1 VALSDALSRV
11 STTLADLLTDR
22 MDRIETITFGPPKAD
37 ATVSGGPR
45 LNLFLFRIHEN
56 PAFRNDEDPRVAVPG
71 TYGHPPLALQ
81 LSYLVTSYGGPPVG
95 INGAALTTDSLV
107 DLDAQYILADA
118 MRVLHDVPIVT
129 RGTQRVRSGPH
140 PDQMILDPGLRAE
153 YEALRIAPI
162 SLSID
167 DLSKLWTAF
176 KDEFQRSVAYEV
188 SIVRVETPAA
198 RGGGQPVLVRHVAA
212 RASAAYAPAIS
223 RIDPPALVAAEQAT
237 IFGSGLGAMTLLVSD
252 AFGTG
257 FPAQPF
263 AIPVVPD
270 VATGALYFAIPNDPV
285 HFMPGRKSIFAR
297 VVDPTTGHAVASEA
311 VELAL
316 LPEITNLSIS
326 QSAFD
331 GTTVTIKGT
340 LLGRAP
346 TTVVPT
352 DPLIPVVL
360 LGEYPIPRDDTDFS
374 QLAGVAPQITV
385 KLNAVDP
392 ALPQP
397 PAAGRT
403 VPVRVRVNGAESRTW
418 TLVNGRPVARTDV
431 QFKVL

>member
-11 STTLADLLTDR
+11 STTLAELLIDR
-22 MDRIETITFGPPKAD
+22 MDRVETITFGPPKVD
-37 ATVSGGPR
+37 AAVPNVPR

-56 PAFRNDEDPRVAVPG
+56 PAFRNDEDPRVAVAG

-95 INGAALTTDSLV
+95 INAAFTADSLI

-129 RGTQRVRSGPH
+129 RGTPRIRSAPN
-140 PDQMILDPGLRAE
+140 PDQIILDPGLRAE
-153 YEALRIAPI
+153 FEALRIAPI

-188 SIVRVETPAA
+188 SIVRVESPAV
-198 RGGGQPVLVRHVAA
+198 RGSGQPVLVRQVGA
-212 RASAAYAPAIS
+212 RASAAYAPAITG
-223 RIDPPALVAAEQAT
+223 IDPPALVAAEIAT
-237 IFGSGLGAMTLLVSD
+237 ISGRGLGAMKLLVSD

-257 FPAQPF
+257 FPSQPVPINVVPDAVTGALRF
-263 AIPVVPD
+263 AIPD
-270 VATGALYFAIPNDPV
+270 DPAN
-285 HFMPGRKSIFAR
+285 FMPGRKNIVAR
-297 VVDPTTGHAVASEA
+297 VVDATTGHAAASDA
-311 VELAL
+311 VEFAL
-316 LPEITNLSIS
+316 LPEITNLSKVH
-326 QSAFD
+326 SAFD
-331 GTTVTIKGT
+331 KSQVTITGT

-346 TTVVPT
+346 TAAMPT

-360 LGEYPIPRDDTDFS
+360 FGEYPIPRADTNFL
-374 QLAGVAPQITV
+374 QLGNMPPKITV
-385 KLNAVDP
+385 TLNPVPDP
-392 ALPQP
+392 TLPQP
-397 PAAGRT
+397 PSGRT

-418 TLVNGRPVARTDV
+418 TMVNGRPVARADV
-431 QFKVL
+431 QFTVP